1 MSVRALEK
9 MNDAWNIEYSI
20 AKAIG
25 GVFKSSGLSHGGILF
40 ACDDRIAKI
49 GTERYNIPDALH
61 VACDRMIFS
70 GYHPAFTAAKSRQ
83 MPFNILTLGDPY
95 LSDSLFCDFVD
106 AALSHDIKAI
116 FAFPLRDF
124 SGRLFVATGLRPGR
138 TLTELEVRLTH
149 TFCLDALDNL
159 NATEIKKNQIATQL
173 APRERECLIAAGR
186 GETGKDTAR
195 RLGISPNTVHA
206 HLESCKRK
214 LGVKNKVEAIVS
226 AIRRDILRADD
237 I

>member
-1 MSVRALEK
+1 MSVHSWKK
-9 MNDAWNIEYSI
+9 MSDAWKIEYSI
-20 AKAIG
+20 AKAVG

-40 ACDDRIAKI
+40 ALEDRVAKI
-49 GTERYNIPDALH
+49 GSERYNIPDSLH
-61 VACDRMIFS
+61 AACDRMILS
-70 GYHPAFTAAKSRQ
+70 GYHPAFTAAKSRR
-83 MPFNILTLGDPY
+83 MPFDILTLGDPY
-95 LSDSLFCDFVD
+95 LSDALYCDFVD
-106 AALSHDIKAI
+106 EALSHDIRSI

-138 TLTELEVRLTH
+138 IMTEIEVRLAH

-159 NATEIKKNQIATQL
+159 DVPEMKPIQDTALL

-186 GETGKDTAR
+186 GETEKDTAR

-214 LGVKNKVEAIVS
+214 LGAKNKVEAIVS
-226 AIRRDILRADD
+226 AIRRGVFRADD